1 MGRSK
6 AKGGSQ
12 WPIEGIHCR
21 MEKDQ
26 GEGGGGAQEAE
37 GEAGKEEGNQ
47 SRAGEEA
54 QPSKEGRGGKMRK
67 EENEKKAKEAEEK
80 KKRLEE
86 AEAKRQEMLDAQ
98 KAGAGDGK
106 KKSAAGG
113 EGGDARREMSKT
125 KEQLE
130 EEKKIALSIRLK
142 PLELDAMDSGE
153 LKSKATEIFNI
164 IIQLETDK
172 YDYEQRR
179 LTQELDL

>member
-54 QPSKEGRGGKMRK
+54 QPSKEGRGGETQTRRSL
-67 EENEKKAKEAEEK
+67 KKLKLQGK
-80 KKRLEE
+80 KCLRPRRLELE
-86 AEAKRQEMLDAQ
+86 QTRRSLLLVEPVEMPAEKCQRPRNSLKR
-98 KAGAGDGK
+98 
-106 KKSAAGG
+106 
-113 EGGDARREMSKT
+113 RRRS
-125 KEQLE
+125 
-130 EEKKIALSIRLK
+130 
-142 PLELDAMDSGE
+142 PLASD
-153 LKSKATEIFNI
+153 
-164 IIQLETDK
+164 
-172 YDYEQRR
+172 
-179 LTQELDL
+179 

>member
-54 QPSKEGRGGKMRK
+54 QPSKEGRGSLKKLKLQGKKCLKPR
-67 EENEKKAKEAEEK
+67 
-80 KKRLEE
+80 RLELE
-86 AEAKRQEMLDAQ
+86 QTRRSLLLVEPVEMPWTPMN
-98 KAGAGDGK
+98 
-106 KKSAAGG
+106 S
-113 EGGDARREMSKT
+113 
-125 KEQLE
+125 
-130 EEKKIALSIRLK
+130 RLR
-142 PLELDAMDSGE
+142 LLRSSTS
-153 LKSKATEIFNI
+153 LFS
-164 IIQLETDK
+164 L
-172 YDYEQRR
+172 R
-179 LTQELDL
+179 LTSMIM